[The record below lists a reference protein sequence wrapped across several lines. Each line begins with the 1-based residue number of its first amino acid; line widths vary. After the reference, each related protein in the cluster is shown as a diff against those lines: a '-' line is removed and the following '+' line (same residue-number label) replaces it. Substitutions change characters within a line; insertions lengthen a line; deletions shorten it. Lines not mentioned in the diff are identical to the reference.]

1 MNSEMDEVRC
11 ILTME
16 HYTAVKMNKLLLHT
30 MTVNSHKPN
39 VEQKKNRHKRVHNV
53 RFHLHKLKIG
63 KLNIWYEESG

>member
-16 HYTAVKMNKLLLHT
+16 QYTAVKMNKLLLHT

-39 VEQKKNRHKRVHNV
+39 VEQKKNTQKS
-53 RFHLHKLKIG
+53 I
-63 KLNIWYEESG
+63 